1 MATFAD
7 LKTRAQNM
15 ALTEDDTLAGIF
27 VNDAYRDLVV
37 QAQLL
42 CTNSV
47 ESLTQGQNL
56 YTLSGFGIT
65 NLGMIQYIIY
75 RAAGQTDGYILE
87 PSDLESVLQLSST
100 NPTGYIRKY
109 ALQGLD
115 NLYVWPASQQT
126 GDSLIIYYA
135 QNPLLLVDTVV
146 DPLVEESSPS
156 SVPSQ
161 WQHMISVAAA
171 ARLSDAVGEDVTLS
185 QALQNRYEIMYSM
198 FTKWV
203 NGRQGRGT
211 RMMPSGYARSTGMP
225 QHDRSAYYS
234 SVDSY

>member
-27 VNDAYRDLVV
+27 VNDMYRDLVV

-56 YTLSGFGIT
+56 YTFSGFNI
-65 NLGMIQYIIY
+65 NDLGMIQYIIY

-87 PSDLESVLQLSST
+87 PSDLETVLQLSST
-100 NPTGYIRKY
+100 NPTGYLRKY
-109 ALQGLD
+109 ALQGLN

-135 QNPLLLVDTVV
+135 KNPLTLVDTVV
-146 DPLVEESSPS
+146 DPTIEESSPS
-156 SVPSQ
+156 SVPTQ
-161 WQHMISVAAA
+161 WQHMISVGAAS
-171 ARLSDAVGEDVTLS
+171 RLCDAVGEDVALA
-185 QALQNRYEIMYSM
+185 QALQSRYEIMYSA
-198 FTKWV
+198 FVKWV
-203 NGRQGRGT
+203 KGRQGRGT